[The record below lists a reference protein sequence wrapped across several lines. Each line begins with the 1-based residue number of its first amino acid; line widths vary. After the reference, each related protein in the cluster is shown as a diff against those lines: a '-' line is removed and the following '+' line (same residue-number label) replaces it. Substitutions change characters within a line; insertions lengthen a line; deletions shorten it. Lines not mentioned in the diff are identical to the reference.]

1 MSLQAKLQEDL
12 NNAVRAGDELRKS
25 VLRYLRSEIRYQE
38 IAEQRTLDDDGVVKV
53 LGRLAQQR
61 RDSIEAFK
69 QAKRPD
75 LAEKETA
82 ELGVILEYLPQ
93 QMSHEELMEIVRKA
107 IQETGATGTRDMGKV
122 MGKVMPQ
129 VRGRAEGRAVS
140 AIVSELLGGTGS

>member
-61 RDSIEAFK
+61 RDSIESFK
-69 QAKRPD
+69 QANRPD

-93 QMSHEELMEIVRKA
+93 QMSREELIEIVRKA

-140 AIVSELLGGTGS
+140 AIVSELLAGTGS